1 VIIEKSVSLGLTGA
15 EETKTR
21 NWTLRRQV
29 NQAQGQSDQCRQPG
43 RENEGFVSPK

>member
-1 VIIEKSVSLGLTGA
+1 LTHD
-15 EETKTR
+15 EEQYRRDKQETKTR